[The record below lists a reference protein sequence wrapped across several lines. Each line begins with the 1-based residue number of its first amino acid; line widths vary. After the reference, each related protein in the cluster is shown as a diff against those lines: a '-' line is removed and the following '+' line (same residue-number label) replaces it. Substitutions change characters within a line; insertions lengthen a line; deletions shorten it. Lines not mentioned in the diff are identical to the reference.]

1 MNGNAVKIKITLQIC
16 RIYFQPDF
24 LDKSIN
30 KLLVIDQLRFKK
42 VIVITLVFVHNLLL
56 YVRKYVLLYVLY
68 IQLLLQIVINQEI
81 AKIVYSNQTLLF

>member
-30 KLLVIDQLRFKK
+30 KLLVVGQLKLKK
-42 VIVITLVFVHNLLL
+42 VIVITLVFVHTLLL
-56 YVRKYVLLYVLY
+56 YVLLYVLY
-68 IQLLLQIVINQEI
+68 IQLLLQIVIDQEI
-81 AKIVYSNQTLLF
+81 AKIVYSNQILLF